1 MPNKLSEK
9 EVSDQRLDA
18 IELVLE
24 VVLPMLISNAPNQ
37 RQIRRR
43 LLELADAPPAHMSD
57 NTTLP
62 LLVDAIESACPDTD
76 ASPL

>member
-1 MPNKLSEK
+1 MTNKLSEK

-24 VVLPMLISNAPNQ
+24 VVLPLLISNSPNQ
-37 RQIRRR
+37 KQIRRQ
-43 LLELADAPPAHMSD
+43 LMDLAQAPPAHMSD
-57 NTTLP
+57 NTALP
-62 LLVDAIESACPDTD
+62 LLLDAIESACPDND